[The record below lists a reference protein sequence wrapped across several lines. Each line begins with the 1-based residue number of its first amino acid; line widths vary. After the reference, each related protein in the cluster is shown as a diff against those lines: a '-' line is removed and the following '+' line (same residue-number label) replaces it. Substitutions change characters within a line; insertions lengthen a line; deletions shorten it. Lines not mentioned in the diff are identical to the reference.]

1 MQVTGKM
8 YHALNKKFIRYI
20 LEIMLAASFIS
31 GLFFLFFMGFTYHF
45 HPSSHECS
53 RLFYR
58 SFDIVPAIVIG
69 APFRR
74 KHYFNGAIREGL
86 SLLELDIDALAEAQR
101 EKPIYFIKWRKIHV
115 KRKYQKAVLHEIER
129 RISQQ
134 DCHKILSK
142 RYE

>member
-1 MQVTGKM
+1 MTGKM
-8 YHALNKKFIRYI
+8 YQELNKKFILSI
-20 LEIMLAASFIS
+20 LEIILAGVFTGGFFFSYFII
-31 GLFFLFFMGFTYHF
+31 FKYHF
-45 HPSSHECS
+45 HPSGHECS
-53 RLFYR
+53 RLFHR
-58 SFDIVPAIVIG
+58 SFDIILAVLIS

-86 SLLELDIDALAEAQR
+86 SLMALDIDALATAQR
-101 EKPIYFIKWRKIHV
+101 EEQPIYFVKWRKIHV